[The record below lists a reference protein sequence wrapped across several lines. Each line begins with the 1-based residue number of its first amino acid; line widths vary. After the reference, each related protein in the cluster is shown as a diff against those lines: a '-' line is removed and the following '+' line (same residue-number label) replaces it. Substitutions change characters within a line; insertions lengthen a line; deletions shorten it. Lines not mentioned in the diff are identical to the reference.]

1 MKIKSNMYGAFYKDG
16 KKWRGP
22 CDDLYTKKEIENL
35 QCVGSIEEYLKV
47 VAQEKKKK
55 IKLFRQVWKSVKS

>member
-1 MKIKSNMYGAFYKDG
+1 MKIKSNMYGVFYKDG

-22 CDDLYTKKEIENL
+22 CDDLYTKEEIESGA
-35 QCVGSIEEYLKV
+35 GSTEEYLKQ